1 MYAPIDSNCCRTFHR
16 RAALMALVLLA
27 VGVSTLAA
35 AAAPAAPPTTASAA
49 ELGRAVADRFDVLQL
64 RSGPVLRPR
73 GAASY
78 HAVEF
83 AEGKVA
89 VDGETLTGDVLR
101 RRLGDDYELIT
112 RLANLD
118 AAGRAAVLRAGG
130 EAPAAGAQAEA
141 SEAPQQT
148 EPSDQTGPSHGSR
161 GNTEAKVSVGSSTTV
176 EAGEVAHD
184 VVVIGGSVDV
194 EGEVLGDAVAVGGS
208 VEVSGRVTGN
218 VVAVGGGVT
227 LGPHAEVLGDVS
239 SVGGRVDRDPGAKVV
254 GQVSEVALG
263 PLLRLGGLRHGRW
276 QWHAK
281 EVAGDIAFAGVA
293 RFLRSVLTFGVL
305 VLLACLVVLLAR
317 TPLERV
323 SEKVGNDPWRAGLTG
338 LAAQVLFLPLAFLI
352 GLVLIVSIIGIP
364 LLIVAIFVV
373 PVVLAVVGFLGYAA
387 VANRL
392 GRWSETRFGWRL
404 GSPYVVALVG
414 VALIQIWTVAARLLD
429 WGFFPMGVIAF
440 FGLFFGFLAQYAA
453 WTVGFGAVLLTRFG
467 TQDQWRRPMGAAAPA
482 AESAIVPVAQAAD
495 TTATEVVAPPTP
507 STPAAPSSPEPGAA
521 EEKPEPP
528 A

>member
-1 MYAPIDSNCCRTFHR
+1 MYASIDSNRCRALCA
-16 RAALMALVLLA
+16 RAALVALAVLA
-27 VGVSTLAA
+27 VGALTLPA
-35 AAAPAAPPTTASAA
+35 AAAPAAPLSTASAA
-49 ELGRAVADRFDVLQL
+49 QLGRAVADRFDVLQL

-112 RLANLD
+112 HLASLD
-118 AAGRAAVLRAGG
+118 AASRAEVLRAGG
-130 EAPAAGAQAEA
+130 EGPAAGEQAEA
-141 SEAPQQT
+141 SEAP
-148 EPSDQTGPSHGSR
+148 EPAERTGRSPGSR

-239 SVGGRVDRDPGAKVV
+239 SIGGRVDRDPGAKVV

-263 PLLRLGGLRHGRW
+263 PLLRLGALRHGRW
-276 QWHAK
+276 QWHAR
-281 EVAGDIAFAGVA
+281 EVESDFAFAGVA

-352 GLVLIVSIIGIP
+352 GLVLVVSIIGIP

-373 PVVLAVVGFLGYAA
+373 PVVLAVIGFLGYAA

-392 GRWSETRFGWRL
+392 GRWSEARFGWRL

-414 VALIQIWTVAARLLD
+414 VAMIQIWTVAARMLD

-467 TQDQWRRPMGAAAPA
+467 TQDQWRRPVGVAAPA
-482 AESAIVPVAQAAD
+482 AGSAMVPTAQSAD
-495 TTATEVVAPPTP
+495 TVAAEVVAPPAP
-507 STPAAPSSPEPGAA
+507 STPAPSSSPEPGVS